1 MGSRSTA
8 RLADPKAFFYI
19 ALLAQSGIVAGKG
32 GAHEN
37 QFPHA

>member
-1 MGSRSTA
+1 MGSRSAA
-8 RLADPKAFFYI
+8 RLADPKAFLKL
-19 ALLAQSGIVAGKG
+19 ALLAQSGIVVGKG

>member
-1 MGSRSTA
+1 MGSRSA
-8 RLADPKAFFYI
+8 DRLADPKAFFI
-19 ALLAQSGIVAGKG
+19 ALLAQSGIVVGKG